1 MFFPSQVLDYT
12 ENDTSSVDGLKV
24 AVDKAVALLKKQGLL
39 SGQNVGQIFSS
50 VSKKLNS
57 QSDEAN
63 KANRQKVIALSDYR
77 HIKTTFV

>member
-12 ENDTSSVDGLKV
+12 EKDTSSVDGLKV

-39 SGQNVGQIFSS
+39 SGQTVGQIFSS

-77 HIKTTFV
+77 HRKTKCV